1 MTLFF
6 NYMEATKLKRY
17 EQFSQMR
24 IIPDMPL
31 ILRVDGRSFSNYTKR
46 LKLEKP
52 FDERLRN
59 IFIEVSK
66 DLMNEFNPE
75 YIYTFSDE
83 INILFS
89 NIPFEGRIEKIDSV
103 LASFVSSSFMKHLLL
118 NKDDFNVDMEDL
130 KPVSFDCRII
140 QIPED
145 TKKYFKYRQDEAWR
159 NCLNSYAQ
167 SVLNKNNSPQKTAK
181 KLFKLNKSQIND
193 LLFDNGININD
204 VPLWQKR
211 GLSVY
216 KISEEKEGMNPKNN
230 KKNISITSKIYIDL
244 EMKLIKLDS

>member
-1 MTLFF
+1 
-6 NYMEATKLKRY
+6 MEVTKLKRY
-17 EQFSQMR
+17 EQFSQ
-24 IIPDMPL
+24 IKTIPNMPL
-31 ILRVDGRSFSNYTKR
+31 ILRIDGRSFSNYTKK
-46 LKLEKP
+46 LLLEKP

-66 DLMNEFNPE
+66 DLMNEFNPK
-75 YIYTFSDE
+75 YIYSFSDE
-83 INILFS
+83 INILFN

-118 NKDDFNVDMEDL
+118 NKEDFNVDMENL
-130 KPVSFDCRII
+130 KPASFDCRLI

-145 TKKYFKYRQDEAWR
+145 TKRYFKYRQDEAWR

-167 SVLNKNNSPQKTAK
+167 SILNKNNSPQETAK

-211 GLSVY
+211 GISVY
-216 KISEEKEGMNPKNN
+216 RIFEEKEGINPKNN
-230 KKNISITSKIYIDL
+230 KKNISRTSKIYIDL
-244 EMKLIKLDS
+244 EVELIKLDS